1 MALTSLR
8 REHITN
14 RAFLRTHAVI
24 RVETRSV
31 TPSRTLRT
39 LSRIQSG
46 HAILSYD
53 FMNDS
58 QVRAVELLAQ
68 EYGYGWGS
76 LHAHKV
82 ADLATSIFD
91 RLELLGLLPGL
102 TLDDRQTLV
111 ALGYSHDIGASPRA
125 RQETSLLPNWAKA
138 FAETDRHGVMA
149 FHAIRARIDTAS
161 SERPISTLNPEE
173 RSLLL
178 YCLLWH
184 ASSAEYVLDTE
195 PLLDRRKALL
205 LAGILRVAD
214 GLDGQHRLRVR
225 EIEIHKASAWLR
237 LLVRSL
243 EPATE
248 EVAQTQKKSDML
260 SHALSLRIFVQE
272 VVGA

>member
-1 MALTSLR
+1 
-8 REHITN
+8 
-14 RAFLRTHAVI
+14 
-24 RVETRSV
+24 
-31 TPSRTLRT
+31 
-39 LSRIQSG
+39 
-46 HAILSYD
+46 
-53 FMNDS
+53 MNDS
-58 QVRAVELLAQ
+58 QVHAVELLAQ

-91 RLELLGLLPGL
+91 RLEVLGLLPGL
-102 TLDDRQTLV
+102 TLDNRRTLM
-111 ALGYSHDIGASPRA
+111 AACYAHDIGASPRA
-125 RQETSLLPNWAKA
+125 QAEASALPRWAKA
-138 FAETDRHGVMA
+138 FAESDRHGVMA
-149 FHAIRARIDTAS
+149 FHAIRARIDTSS
-161 SERPISTLNPEE
+161 SERPISSLNPEE

-248 EVAQTQKKSDML
+248 EVARAQEKSDML

>member
-1 MALTSLR
+1 
-8 REHITN
+8 
-14 RAFLRTHAVI
+14 
-24 RVETRSV
+24 
-31 TPSRTLRT
+31 
-39 LSRIQSG
+39 
-46 HAILSYD
+46 
-53 FMNDS
+53 MNDS

-195 PLLDRRKALL
+195 PLLDHRKALL

-248 EVAQTQKKSDML
+248 EVAQAQKKSDML